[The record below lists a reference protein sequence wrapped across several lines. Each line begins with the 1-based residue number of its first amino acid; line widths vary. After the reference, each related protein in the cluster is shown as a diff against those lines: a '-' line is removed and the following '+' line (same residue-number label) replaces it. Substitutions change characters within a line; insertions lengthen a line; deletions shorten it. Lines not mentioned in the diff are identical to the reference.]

1 MRELPILMN
10 GAMVRAV
17 LEGRKTVTRR
27 LVKRQPFVHHWQMF
41 PEYTGQW
48 RECAGLW
55 RFEHRIPHNPNP
67 DIEEWLRPP
76 CQIGDRLYVR
86 ETTVNVEDHGYVGPV
101 FAVSDDGVAIREGGL
116 GPAEDDCEVEPED
129 IKLRTA
135 LHMPKAWARIWL
147 EVTAVRVER
156 LQDITTEQI
165 IAEGISSRMR
175 EHDAVVDLRQQ
186 FVALWDGL
194 AKPEHRLAKNP
205 WVWVVEFRRVE
216 HVPGPVTA
224 DYRGCLMEASAP

>member
-48 RECAGLW
+48 RDGAGLW
-55 RFEHRIPHNPNP
+55 RFEHRIPHNPRP
-67 DIEEWLRPP
+67 DFEEWLRPP

-86 ETTVNVEDHGYVGPV
+86 ETTVNVEDHGYLGPV
-101 FAVSDDGVAIREGGL
+101 FAVSAEGVAIREGGL
-116 GPAEDDCEVEPED
+116 GPAEDDCEIEPED

-147 EVTAVRVER
+147 QVTAVRVER
-156 LQDITTEQI
+156 LRDITAEQA
-165 IAEGISSRMR
+165 IAEGMRSNLR
-175 EHDAVVDLRQQ
+175 EHDAVESLRNDFAQ
-186 FVALWDGL
+186 LWNGL
-194 AKPEHRLAKNP
+194 AKAGARWDDNP
-205 WVWVVEFRRVE
+205 WVWVVEFRRIE
-216 HVPGPVTA
+216 GGAT
-224 DYRGCLMEASAP
+224 